1 MSVKLSPP
9 AYKWLLLM
17 SEELSSLASCAV
29 MRNPKYLYSQY
40 AFLTLIDDIGI
51 DNVVLVNIRSK

>member
-29 MRNPKYLYSQY
+29 MQNPKYLYSQF
-40 AFLTLIDDIGI
+40 AFLTFIDHIGI
-51 DNVVLVNIRSK
+51 GNAVLVEVVSN